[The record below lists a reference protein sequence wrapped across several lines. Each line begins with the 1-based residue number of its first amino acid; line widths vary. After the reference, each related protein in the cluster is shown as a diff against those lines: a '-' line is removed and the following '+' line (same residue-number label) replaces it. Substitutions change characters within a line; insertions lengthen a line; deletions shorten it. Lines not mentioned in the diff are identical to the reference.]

1 MFKESEAGSA
11 EINHVRAAEAIDTQA
26 TIIAAACPFC
36 NTMMTDGVK
45 KENKDTEVSV
55 LDLAEII
62 HQAQS

>member
-1 MFKESEAGSA
+1 
-11 EINHVRAAEAIDTQA
+11 
-26 TIIAAACPFC
+26 
-36 NTMMTDGVK
+36 MMTDGVK